1 MCLSLLDQ
9 SKEQDHIGALELL
22 QNASDNI
29 GQLADGVDKFTN
41 WWRQAQQLITTLET
55 QMFVS
60 YPRINPIRLDMAQKS
75 WESVRDRYEAY
86 NRAVSGSLFMSGLI

>member
-1 MCLSLLDQ
+1 MCLSFLDQ

-22 QNASDNI
+22 QNAFDNI
-29 GQLADGVDKFTN
+29 GQLADGVHKFTN

-55 QMFVS
+55 QIFVS
-60 YPRINPIRLDMAQKS
+60 YPRINHIILDMAQKR

-86 NRAVSGSLFMSGLI
+86 SRAVSGLFYV

>member
-41 WWRQAQQLITTLET
+41 WWRQAQQLITTVET

-60 YPRINPIRLDMAQKS
+60 YPQINPIRLAMAQKS

-86 NRAVSGSLFMSGLI
+86 SRAVSGLCLCLI